1 MRAIGSF
8 FFLLMGLSAFAQR
21 ENAAFDAA
29 QTITPSLL
37 HRLVH
42 VLASDS
48 LEGRATGEVG
58 QKRAARFIRS
68 EFLKAGFESPKGANN
83 MFLPFM
89 LYRAKPVEAALN
101 LGKLTLV
108 NLKDF
113 YTKNNFT
120 GLQVNESNLTV
131 CRAEVAS
138 ITPVAKGQWV
148 LAWPVGGKAGSAT
161 DLAQAARDAGAKG
174 LLYIDPDFNRELGK
188 LRHKLK
194 TDQLALSNKW
204 GTQPAEFPTVHLSPS
219 KTDLIAKALRQ
230 KSKALDQKVA
240 VSPTMFALPFELSIN
255 QQRDT
260 VWSENVAALLPGSE
274 KPDEVVIITA
284 HYDHLGREGDTI
296 YYGADDDGSGTA
308 TLMALAH
315 AFERAAQNGLKP
327 KRSIMLMAFAGEEKG
342 LLGSD
347 HYTANPIVPLEKTV
361 ANLNIDMIGRWDKAH
376 ERKLDSMFVY
386 VIGSDRISK
395 ALKETDE
402 RTAQQWSKLTLDYTF
417 NSEKDPNRFYYR
429 SDHYNFA
436 KRGVPVVFYFTGVH
450 DDYHKPTDTPN
461 KIMYGKMAH
470 IARHVFM
477 TAWQLADMPQ
487 RILPDNQ

>member
-1 MRAIGSF
+1 MRAIGSLL
-8 FFLLMGLSAFAQR
+8 FLLIGLAAFAQR

-29 QTITPSLL
+29 QTITPPLL

-48 LEGRATGEVG
+48 LEGRATGELG

-68 EFLKAGFESPKGANN
+68 EFLKAGFESPKGASN

-89 LYRAKPVEAALN
+89 LYRAKPVEVELK
-101 LGKLTLV
+101 LGKLNLV
-108 NLKDF
+108 NLKDYF
-113 YTKNNFT
+113 TQNNIN
-120 GLQVNESNLTV
+120 GLHLAGANITV
-131 CRAEVAS
+131 CRAEVSA
-138 ITPVAKGQWV
+138 ITPVVKGTLV
-148 LAWPVGGKAGSAT
+148 LAWPVGDKAESVSA
-161 DLAQAARDAGAKG
+161 LARAARDAGANG
-174 LLYIDPDFNRELGK
+174 LLYINPEFNRDLGK
-188 LRHKLK
+188 LRHKL
-194 TDQLALSNKW
+194 TANQLALMNKW
-204 GTQPAEFPTVHLSPS
+204 DTQRNEFATIQLGPS
-219 KTDLIAKALRQ
+219 KSHMIAKQIGLKTKQ
-230 KSKALDQKVA
+230 IEKALANGPITHTLPYQLAMTQK
-240 VSPTMFALPFELSIN
+240 
-255 QQRDT
+255 RDT
-260 VWSENVAALLPGSE
+260 VWSENVAGVLPGTE
-274 KPDEVVIITA
+274 LPDEAIIITA

-315 AFERAAQNGLKP
+315 AFNEAAKNGLRP
-327 KRSIMLMAFAGEEKG
+327 KRSIVLMAFAGEEKG

-347 HYTANPIVPLEKTV
+347 HYTANPVIPLEKTV

-376 ERKLDSMFVY
+376 ERNQDSMFVY
-386 VIGSDRISK
+386 VIGSDRIST
-395 ALKETDE
+395 ALRETDE
-402 RTAQQWSKLTLDYTF
+402 RTARQWSKLALDYTF

-487 RILPDNQ
+487 RIVPDKK